1 MSGFQRRAEKG
12 GGGGLEP
19 VSIWVWVLRRGR
31 KEIVRLRSVA
41 GVVSLCLL
49 CVVGMGVEQK
59 QYMAVGMFRRLR
71 AGWGGWL
78 N

>member
-1 MSGFQRRAEKG
+1 M
-12 GGGGLEP
+12 
-19 VSIWVWVLRRGR
+19 
-31 KEIVRLRSVA
+31 RLRSVA